1 MMFGYEEA
9 LAELEALHRRVP
21 APIWVGNL
29 LARRHRIVVD
39 LASQI
44 GNFGQ
49 RPNRPWTERRWR
61 SVKLVAAGVWH
72 QLQELHRAA
81 WHVGALSA
89 DLLVC
94 GATSN

>member
-1 MMFGYEEA
+1 MEER
-9 LAELEALHRRVP
+9 L
-21 APIWVGNL
+21 
-29 LARRHRIVVD
+29 
-39 LASQI
+39 
-44 GNFGQ
+44 
-49 RPNRPWTERRWR
+49 
-61 SVKLVAAGVWH
+61 KLVATGVRH

>member
-1 MMFGYEEA
+1 MVMLFPNSA
-9 LAELEALHRRVP
+9 
-21 APIWVGNL
+21 
-29 LARRHRIVVD
+29 

-49 RPNRPWTERRWR
+49 RPNRPSELG
-61 SVKLVAAGVWH
+61 VDGEEMEEQLKLVATSVRH